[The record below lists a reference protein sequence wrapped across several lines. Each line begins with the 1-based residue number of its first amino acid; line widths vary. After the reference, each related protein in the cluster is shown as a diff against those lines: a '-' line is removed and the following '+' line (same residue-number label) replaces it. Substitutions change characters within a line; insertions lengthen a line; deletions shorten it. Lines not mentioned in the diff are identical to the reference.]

1 MSRQPNR
8 FAPHPTLG
16 GGRIDRATP
25 VSFRFDGRSYT
36 GFAGD
41 TLASALLAND
51 VHLVGRSFKYHRP
64 RGILGLGAEEPN
76 ALIQL
81 ARGNRSE
88 PNLRATQ
95 IELFD
100 GLDAASQNRWP
111 SLKYDVGAVNS
122 ALHRLFPAGFY
133 YKTFM
138 WPASMWLTYEE
149 VIRNAAGLGKAPEGP
164 DPDRYEHMHAHP
176 DVLIVGAG
184 PAGLAAALA
193 AGRTGARVIL
203 ADEQAEFGGS
213 LLSEDDVAIDGKPAA
228 DWVAE
233 VVAELAAMPE
243 VTLLQRTCVHGYYDH
258 NYLLAAERVTDHIG
272 AVVPNTPRQRLWK
285 IRARQVVLAT
295 GTLERPLVFRD
306 NDRPGIMLSTAARGY
321 AVRYGVAAGRKPLI
335 VTGHD
340 DGYRT
345 ALAYA
350 ARGAQVVVIVDLRPE
365 PTGPLVDAAR
375 ERGIEILAGHSIA
388 GAYGGHRVEGV
399 DVAEMTPDGSGLA
412 KVTRRIG
419 CDLVAMCG
427 GFNPT
432 VHLFSQSR
440 GKLRWDDGLDA
451 FVPDRVH
458 DPVGAPQ
465 ASVGG
470 AAGTMTVTEAVKDGI
485 KAGLEAARATGST
498 ARQPAAPKVDEPG
511 SGDHRTVWV
520 LPSDKPVGHQGK
532 HFVDFQNDVTAAD
545 LNLAAREGYRSIEHV
560 KRYTTTGMGT
570 DQGKTSNVNALA
582 IVAATLGTDI
592 PAVGTT
598 TFRPPYTPT
607 TIGAY
612 GGRNI
617 GTLFDPVRTTAMDVW
632 HRANGA
638 KFEHVGQWMR
648 PWYYPKAGETMRQ
661 AVDRECLAAR
671 NAVGI
676 LDASTLGK
684 IDVRGKDAAE
694 FLNRVYTNAWLK
706 LGIGKCRYGLMLKDS
721 GFVMDDGVTT
731 RLAEDH
737 FHMTTTTGGAAGVL
751 GHLEEHL
758 QTEWPD
764 LEVYLTSVTE
774 QWAVASICGPKCR
787 ELLAELCDDIDLST
801 DAFPFMSMKEGT
813 VAGIP
818 ARVFRI
824 SFTGELSFEINVPRR
839 YGLALWEA
847 LMAAGEKHG
856 ITPYGTEAMH
866 VLRAERGFIIV
877 GQETDGSVTPTDLGM
892 DWIVSKTK
900 VDFIGKRGLFRP
912 DLMLSDRKQLV
923 GLLTEDPQ
931 EVLPEGAQVVER
943 EKPQPPMVMLGHVT
957 SSYYSANCGRSIA
970 MALVKGGHGR
980 KGETLSIPLAGRTI
994 RATVT
999 DPIFFDPEGSRRDG

>member
-1 MSRQPNR
+1 MNRQSNR
-8 FAPHPTLG
+8 YAS
-16 GGRIDRATP
+16 GGRVDRARP
-25 VSFRFDGRSYT
+25 LSFRFDGRAYA
-36 GFAGD
+36 GYAGD
-41 TLASALLAND
+41 TLASALLAHD

-64 RGILGLGAEEPN
+64 RGIVGLGAEEPN
-76 ALIQL
+76 ALVQL

-100 GLDAASQNRWP
+100 GLDADSQNRWP
-111 SLKYDVGAVNS
+111 SLRYDVGAVNS

-138 WPASMWLTYEE
+138 WPASLWMTYEE
-149 VIRNAAGLGKAPEGP
+149 VIRHAAGLGKAPEGP
-164 DPDRYEHMHAHP
+164 DPDRYEHMHAHC
-176 DVLIVGAG
+176 DVLVVGAG
-184 PAGLAAALA
+184 PAGLCAALA

-213 LLSEDDVAIDGKPAA
+213 LLSDDDVALDGGAAA
-228 DWVAE
+228 DWIAGT
-233 VVAELAAMPE
+233 VAELQSMPE
-243 VTLLQRTCVHGYYDH
+243 VTLLPRTCVNGYFDH
-258 NYLLAAERVTDHIG
+258 NYLTAAERVTDHVG

-295 GTLERPLVFRD
+295 GAIERPLVFRD

-321 AVRYGVAAGRKPLI
+321 AVRYGVAAGRRPLV

-350 ARGAQVVVIVDLRPE
+350 SRGAQVAGIVDLRPE
-365 PTGPLVDAAR
+365 PSGALVEAAR
-375 ERGIEILAGHSIA
+375 ERGIDVMAGHTVTA
-388 GAYGGHRVEGV
+388 THGGRRVEAA
-399 DVAEMTPDGSGLA
+399 DVARMTDDGTALA
-412 KVTRRIG
+412 TVGRRID
-419 CDLVAMCG
+419 CDLIAMCG

-451 FVPDRVH
+451 FVPGPVH
-458 DPVGAPQ
+458 DMAHAPQ
-465 ASVGG
+465 HSVGG
-470 AAGTMTVTEAVKDGI
+470 CAGTPSLGQTVKDGI
-485 KAGLEAARATGST
+485 RAGLDAARATGHT
-498 ARQPAAPKVDEPG
+498 TRQPAAPKVDEPAMG
-511 SGDHRTVWV
+511 APRTLWV
-520 LPSDKPVGHQGK
+520 LPSDKPVGHKGK

-545 LNLAAREGYRSIEHV
+545 LSLAAREGYRSIEHV

-582 IVAATLGTDI
+582 IVAATLGSDI

-607 TIGAY
+607 TLGTY

-617 GTLFDPVRTTAMDVW
+617 GKLFDPVRTTAMDAW

-638 KFEHVGQWMR
+638 TFEHVGQWMR
-648 PWYYPKAGETMRQ
+648 AWYYPQAGETMRQ

-671 NAVGI
+671 NGIGI

-684 IDVRGKDAAE
+684 IDVRGRDAAE
-694 FLNRVYTNAWLK
+694 FLNRVYSNAWMK
-706 LGIGKCRYGLMLKDS
+706 LGVGKCRYGLMLKDD

-731 RLAEDH
+731 RLADDH

-751 GHLEEHL
+751 AHLEEHL

-764 LEVYLTSVTE
+764 LDVYLTSVTE

-787 ELLAELCDDIDLST
+787 ELLAALCQDVDLAN
-801 DAFPFMSMKEGT
+801 DAFPFMSMREGT
-813 VAGIP
+813 VAGIR
-818 ARVFRI
+818 ARIFRI

-839 YGLALWEA
+839 YGAALWEA
-847 LMAAGEKHG
+847 LMAAGKKFG

-866 VLRAERGFIIV
+866 VLRAERGFVIV
-877 GQETDGSVTPTDLGM
+877 GQETDGSVTPIDLGM

-900 VDFIGKRGLFRP
+900 PDFIGKRGLARP
-912 DLMLSDRKQLV
+912 DLQLADRKQLV
-923 GLLTEDPQ
+923 GLLTESPG
-931 EVLPEGAQVVER
+931 EVLPEGAQIVEHV
-943 EKPQPPMVMLGHVT
+943 KPEPPMTMLGHVT

-980 KGETLSIPLAGRTI
+980 KGETLSVPLAGKTVKV
-994 RATVT
+994 TVT
-999 DPIFFDPEGSRRDG
+999 DPVFFDVEGSRRDG

>member
-1 MSRQPNR
+1 VSRQPNR
-8 FAPHPTLG
+8 LPA
-16 GGRIDRATP
+16 GGRIDRSTP
-25 VSFRFDGRSYT
+25 LSFGFDGKRYN

-64 RGILGLGAEEPN
+64 RGIVGLGAEEPN

-100 GLDAASQNRWP
+100 GLDAESQNRWP
-111 SLKYDVGAVNS
+111 SLKYDVGAINS
-122 ALHRLFPAGFY
+122 VFHKLFPAGFY

-164 DPDRYEHMHAHP
+164 DPDRYEHMHAHA
-176 DVLIVGAG
+176 DVLVVGGG
-184 PAGLAAALA
+184 PAGLCAALA

-213 LLSEDDVAIDGKPAA
+213 LLSDDDVVVDDKPGA

-233 VVAELAAMPE
+233 TVAELATMPE
-243 VTLLQRTCVHGYYDH
+243 VRLLPRTCVNGYFDH
-258 NYLLAAERVTDHIG
+258 NYLTAAERVTDHVG

-285 IRARQVVLAT
+285 IRAKRVVLAT
-295 GTLERPLVFRD
+295 GALERPLVFRD
-306 NDRPGIMLSTAARGY
+306 NDRPGVMLSTAARGY

-350 ARGAQVVVIVDLRPE
+350 DRGAQVQAIVDLRPE
-365 PTGPLVDAAR
+365 PAGVLIDAAKA
-375 ERGIEILAGHSIA
+375 RGIDILAGHTIV
-388 GAYGGHRVEGV
+388 GAFGGHRVEGA
-399 DVAEMTPDGSGLA
+399 DIAAMNPAGTGLTNA
-412 KVTRRIG
+412 PRRIG

-440 GKLRWDDGLDA
+440 GKLRWDAELDA
-451 FVPDRVH
+451 FVPHLSHEPEV
-458 DPVGAPQ
+458 
-465 ASVGG
+465 SVGG
-470 AAGTMTVTEAVKDGI
+470 AAGTLTVAQSVKDGI

-498 ARQPAAPKVDEPG
+498 ARQPAAPKVEEPG
-511 SGDHRTVWV
+511 TGAHRTLWV
-520 LPSDKPVGHQGK
+520 LPSEKPVGHEGK

-592 PAVGTT
+592 PSVGTT

-607 TIGAY
+607 TLGAY

-617 GTLFDPVRTTAMDVW
+617 GALFDPVRTTAMDPW
-632 HRANGA
+632 HKANGA
-638 KFEHVGQWMR
+638 EFEHVGQWMR
-648 PWYYPKAGETMRQ
+648 AWYYPRSGETMRQ
-661 AVDRECLAAR
+661 AVDRECVAAR
-671 NAVGI
+671 QGVGI

-706 LGIGKCRYGLMLKDS
+706 LGIGKCRYGLMLKDD

-731 RLAEDH
+731 RLADDH

-751 GHLEEHL
+751 NHLEEHL

-764 LEVYLTSVTE
+764 LDVYLTSVTE

-787 ELLAELCDDIDLST
+787 EVLAKVCPDIDLSN
-801 DAFPFMSMKEGT
+801 DAFPFMNMKEGT

-818 ARVFRI
+818 ARVYRI
-824 SFTGELSFEINVPRR
+824 SFTGELSYEINVPRR

-847 LMAAGEKHG
+847 LMAAGEPYG

-877 GQETDGSVTPTDLGM
+877 GQETDGSVTPVDLGM
-892 DWIVSKTK
+892 DWIVSKK
-900 VDFIGKRGLFRP
+900 KPDFIGKRGLARP
-912 DLMLSDRKQLV
+912 DLQLADRKQLV
-923 GLLTEDPQ
+923 GLLTEDPN
-931 EVLPEGAQVVER
+931 EILPEGAQIVADL
-943 EKPQPPMVMLGHVT
+943 KPEPPMTMLGHVT
-957 SSYYSANCGRSIA
+957 SSYWSANCERSIA
-970 MALVKGGHGR
+970 MALLKGGHGR
-980 KGETLSIPLAGRTI
+980 KGETLSVPLAGKTVTV
-994 RATVT
+994 TVT
-999 DPIFFDPEGSRRDG
+999 DPVFFDAEGSRRDG